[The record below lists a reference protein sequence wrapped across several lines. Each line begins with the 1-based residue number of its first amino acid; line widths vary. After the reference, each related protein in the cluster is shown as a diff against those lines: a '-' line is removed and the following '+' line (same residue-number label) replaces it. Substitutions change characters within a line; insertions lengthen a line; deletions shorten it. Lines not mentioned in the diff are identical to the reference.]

1 MSEQLEEQL
10 ETVDEDRRSAIRK
23 IVLGAAYVA
32 PVVASFAMQG
42 RSTVALAQSGNGS

>member
-10 ETVDEDRRSAIRK
+10 ETVDESRRSAIRK
-23 IVLGAAYVA
+23 IVMGAAYVT

-42 RSTVALAQSGNGS
+42 RSSVALAQTMNQS